1 MIDLLPIDPL
11 FQVPFLT
18 GLLIAGV
25 VPLLGPL
32 IRLRGEWLGA
42 LSYSQAAAAGGV
54 VGAMLGFPALVLGVI
69 TAALAAALK
78 AVLRREGND
87 FHGLLIIVGWT
98 VMILTMANSAHG
110 RFVGEALIDGQ
121 LYFADGGH
129 LAGAS
134 VTTVG
139 LLVLS
144 ALLARRLLSYSL
156 FPGTA
161 SANRAPVRRHIL
173 IFDIAVA
180 ITLGMAASTM
190 GIMAAFALALVPA
203 WITFAFAASWR
214 QAIWLGV
221 VLSVAAYIAAFAMAL
236 MLDQPFGPVFTAMLV
251 LLSPLRL
258 LGRLRRS
265 SGSRP

>member
-1 MIDLLPIDPL
+1 MTDLIPIDPL

-18 GLLIAGV
+18 GLLIAGA

-32 IRLRGEWLGA
+32 VRLRGEWLGA

-54 VGAMLGFPALVLGVI
+54 VGAVLGIPALALGVT
-69 TAALAAALK
+69 TAALTAALK

-87 FHGLLIIVGWT
+87 FHGLVIIVGWM
-98 VMILTMANSAHG
+98 VMILAMANSAHG

-121 LYFADGGH
+121 LYFADAQH
-129 LAGAS
+129 LAGACAIALS
-134 VTTVG
+134 

-144 ALLARRLLSYSL
+144 ALLSRRLLSYSL

-161 SANRAPVRRHIL
+161 SANREPVRRHAL

-180 ITLGMAASTM
+180 VTLGMAASTM

-203 WITFAFAASWR
+203 WITFAFASSWS
-214 QAIWLGV
+214 QAVWLGV
-221 VLSVAAYIAAFAMAL
+221 VLSVAAYVAAFTLAL
-236 MLDQPFGPVFTAMLV
+236 MLDQPFGPVFVAMLV
-251 LLSPLRL
+251 LLLPLRL
-258 LGRLRRS
+258 IGRLRPLS
-265 SGSRP
+265 KPRP